1 VVFRHSKP
9 SEESLIIRVTACQQ
23 KPEMF
28 RFAQHDKYL
37 NPIHGAAASNVQKQS
52 RRINNFR
59 QKRKWLA
66 SLKERIHRLMNNDTT
81 YALLV
86 RSEEKGRSIMETAI
100 YALLGLSAIL
110 SILQFVQQPERL
122 PTTLTTQ
129 GYEIS
134 DTSQRS

>member
-1 VVFRHSKP
+1 
-9 SEESLIIRVTACQQ
+9 
-23 KPEMF
+23 
-28 RFAQHDKYL
+28 
-37 NPIHGAAASNVQKQS
+37 
-52 RRINNFR
+52 
-59 QKRKWLA
+59 
-66 SLKERIHRLMNNDTT
+66 MNNDTT

-86 RSEEKGRSIMETAI
+86 RSEEKGRSIMETAV

-110 SILQFVQQPERL
+110 SILQFVQQPERV

>member
-1 VVFRHSKP
+1 MK
-9 SEESLIIRVTACQQ
+9 
-23 KPEMF
+23 
-28 RFAQHDKYL
+28 
-37 NPIHGAAASNVQKQS
+37 
-52 RRINNFR
+52 
-59 QKRKWLA
+59 
-66 SLKERIHRLMNNDTT
+66 NDTT

-86 RSEEKGRSIMETAI
+86 RSEEKGRSIMETAV

>member
-1 VVFRHSKP
+1 
-9 SEESLIIRVTACQQ
+9 
-23 KPEMF
+23 
-28 RFAQHDKYL
+28 
-37 NPIHGAAASNVQKQS
+37 
-52 RRINNFR
+52 
-59 QKRKWLA
+59 
-66 SLKERIHRLMNNDTT
+66 MNNDTT

-86 RSEEKGRSIMETAI
+86 RSEEKGRSIMETAV